1 MTMTQHL
8 GSTDRQELRALL
20 QAQQASLVARRD
32 AHLAG
37 GTRAEQAREF
47 LLQDGDDAPQRDA
60 DREVDLAMADRDAV
74 GLTAIEA
81 ALARL
86 DSGQYGEC
94 AACGIAIPL
103 ARLKLAPTALR
114 CVACESRLERLQP
127 RTASM

>member
-1 MTMTQHL
+1 MTQHL
-8 GSTDRQELRALL
+8 SSTERDALRALL
-20 QAQQASLVARRD
+20 QAQQASLMARRD

-60 DREVDLAMADRDAV
+60 DREVDLAMVDRDAV
-74 GLTAIEA
+74 GLNAIED

-86 DSGQYGEC
+86 DGGQYGEC
-94 AACGIAIPL
+94 VSCGSGIPL
-103 ARLKLAPTALR
+103 ARLKLAPAALR
-114 CVACESRLERLQP
+114 CVACESRLERQQP